1 MKQIGKL
8 VIILCVCVGVGR
20 SGTTSRVWSRFLGRN
35 NVSHLGLGLVGK
47 FIDRTSIIAPN
58 KDDIDFLLSSLD
70 WHCPTIIIMISI
82 QDTIVVVCVNFKF
95 VVIHINYVTLTCMQ
109 GSNSTISFL

>member
-20 SGTTSRVWSRFLGRN
+20 SGTTSRVWSRFLGRK

-82 QDTIVVVCVNFKF
+82 QDTI
-95 VVIHINYVTLTCMQ
+95 
-109 GSNSTISFL
+109 